1 MCLDFNASTTEVLI
15 KMTSKLIKQ
24 KKLKLCRWPCKAHNT
39 KDSWNMTGHLSN
51 SRMFTNKNSNRQIN
65 SENLVPLIFLK
76 AKRKKKVFL
85 QPSITLPIQILIDS
99 DVSPVTIVSNE
110 KKTINRNCLKMQ
122 KISWASIDFQV

>member
-1 MCLDFNASTTEVLI
+1 
-15 KMTSKLIKQ
+15 
-24 KKLKLCRWPCKAHNT
+24 
-39 KDSWNMTGHLSN
+39 MTGHLSN

-99 DVSPVTIVSNE
+99 DVSPVTIVLNE

-122 KISWASIDFQV
+122 RILWASIDFQV